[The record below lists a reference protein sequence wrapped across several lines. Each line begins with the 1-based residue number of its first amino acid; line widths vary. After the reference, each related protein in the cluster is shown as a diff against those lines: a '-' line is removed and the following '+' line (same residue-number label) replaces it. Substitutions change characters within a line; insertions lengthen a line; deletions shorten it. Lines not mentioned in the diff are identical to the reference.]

1 MALTLSHAVL
11 HVRDMETMVDWYTK
25 VLGFEVTD
33 RGPMGP
39 NAPEIV
45 FLSQDPGEHHQL
57 AFAAVPPGE
66 KAPGALNHLAFRA
79 EGLDEVRALVAAI
92 VADGRGRAPAP
103 MPHGNTWSAY
113 FADPEGNGVEIFC
126 DTPWHVRQPQG
137 RAWDWSK
144 DDAALIAE
152 TRAAFETAPG
162 FGPGDAYV
170 EARKRVKVG
179 APA

>member
-1 MALTLSHAVL
+1 M
-11 HVRDMETMVDWYTK
+11 
-25 VLGFEVTD
+25 
-33 RGPMGP
+33 
-39 NAPEIV
+39 
-45 FLSQDPGEHHQL
+45 
-57 AFAAVPPGE
+57 
-66 KAPGALNHLAFRA
+66 
-79 EGLDEVRALVAAI
+79 
-92 VADGRGRAPAP
+92 
-103 MPHGNTWSAY
+103 
-113 FADPEGNGVEIFC
+113 EIFC

-179 APA
+179 APAPT